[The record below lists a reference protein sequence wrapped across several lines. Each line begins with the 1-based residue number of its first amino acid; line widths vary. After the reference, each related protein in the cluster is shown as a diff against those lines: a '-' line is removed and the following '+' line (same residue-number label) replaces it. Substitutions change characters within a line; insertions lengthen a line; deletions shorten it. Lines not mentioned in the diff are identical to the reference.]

1 MLISMTGFGRASAP
15 FREKNISI
23 ELNSLNSKFSDIR
36 LKVPQ
41 KYKNFEIKLR
51 KLISEKSLRGKIDV
65 NIEIKSLHGESEY
78 TINTEL
84 FKKYYKELKKLSD
97 ELGMNNGDIL
107 QAIMRIPDITQ
118 IRDEDIDEEELN
130 AVMDVLETA
139 LKKLTT
145 YRIEEGKAMEND
157 LIQRANNIQHL
168 LKTVD
173 PFEKERAEKIRAK
186 LRQSL
191 ANFAGKQNVD
201 ENRFEQELIFYLE
214 KFDITEEKVRLEQHC
229 IYFLEVLKSEEKIK
243 GKKLNF
249 ISQEMGREINTL
261 GAKAYSSEIQRIVV
275 TMKDDLEK
283 IKEQVA
289 NII

>member
-65 NIEIKSLHGESEY
+65 NIEINSLHGESEY

-84 FKKYYKELKKLSD
+84 FKRYYKELKTLSD
-97 ELGMNNGDIL
+97 ELGMDNVDIL

-130 AVMDVLETA
+130 AVLDVLETA
-139 LKKLTT
+139 LQKLTT
-145 YRIEEGKAMEND
+145 YRIEEGKAMEKD
-157 LIQRANNIQHL
+157 LVQRANNIRRL

-229 IYFLEVLKSEEKIK
+229 TYFLEVLKSEEKIK